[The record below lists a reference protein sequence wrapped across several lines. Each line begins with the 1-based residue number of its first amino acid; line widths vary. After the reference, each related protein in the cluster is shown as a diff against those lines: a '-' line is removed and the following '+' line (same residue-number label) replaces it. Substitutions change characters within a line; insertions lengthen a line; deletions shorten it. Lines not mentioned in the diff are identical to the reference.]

1 MKVKNLKKQVKG
13 MTLLTLIVIIIVMLI
28 LAGIVLNLTIGN
40 NGVFKRAE
48 KAKEESE
55 KASVK
60 EQAQMDITSWI
71 IGQIEDGESIELND
85 ATIKSILEKANQK
98 NNLYY
103 KELKDDRIITSSGYE
118 VLYSE
123 LYDSTSYY
131 LAGKYYAEDTDITI
145 GDKTIT
151 IPGGATISKI
161 PGEYDVNEGLV
172 IYITNREIKS
182 EEWNS
187 PETIK
192 ETYDQFVWV
201 LVQNPVLDLTP
212 DNGTLLTKED
222 GDTIKA
228 KVQEEINSERYPMA
242 IKNGENYFGVLYQF
256 TEENG
261 TVKVEIYE
269 NWAPLSG
276 SYEEPNIVRQ
286 RDEDIANLNQMNDI
300 LSTTYS
306 SSTDFKND
314 LQTKFNAM
322 VKSVEEKGGF

>member
-71 IGQIEDGESIELND
+71 IGQIEDGKSIELND

-123 LYDSTSYY
+123 LYDSTSYS

-187 PETIK
+187 
-192 ETYDQFVWV
+192 
-201 LVQNPVLDLTP
+201 
-212 DNGTLLTKED
+212 
-222 GDTIKA
+222 
-228 KVQEEINSERYPMA
+228 
-242 IKNGENYFGVLYQF
+242 
-256 TEENG
+256 
-261 TVKVEIYE
+261 
-269 NWAPLSG
+269 
-276 SYEEPNIVRQ
+276 
-286 RDEDIANLNQMNDI
+286 
-300 LSTTYS
+300 
-306 SSTDFKND
+306 
-314 LQTKFNAM
+314 
-322 VKSVEEKGGF
+322 KS

>member
-123 LYDSTSYY
+123 LYDSTSYS

-322 VKSVEEKGGF
+322 VKV